1 MEVAEVKALQEI
13 QQVVVQE
20 VVELLLVTYPL
31 CQVVVTLDQVDQQ
44 EVEVSLRLSAE
55 VAEVEVVVL
64 VMEVAAAE
72 LRLLLLLSVGLIT
85 PQV

>member
-1 MEVAEVKALQEI
+1 MEVAEVKVLQEI
-13 QQVVVQE
+13 HQVVVQE
-20 VVELLLVTYPL
+20 VVELPLVTYPL
-31 CQVVVTLDQVDQQ
+31 CQVVVPLDQVDQQ